1 MLNVNKKTTKKAL
14 NPSWGGYREKSG
26 RKSTWNHKQTSTIR
40 IPKAFEQELMRYARY
55 LDTGFILDNKTE
67 SIDWED
73 DFVTEPRLTVL
84 DRITDEFEY
93 ETKSRLEAINAPS
106 TSDQLEIVTESN
118 LIAQPMPS
126 FMDAIFLAREIVQQ
140 KKCAR
145 ISLARFISKCYLT
158 PVNSESLKS
167 YP

>member
-40 IPKAFEQELMRYARY
+40 IPKAFEQELIRYARY
-55 LDTGFILDNKTE
+55 LDTGFILDNETE

-73 DFVTEPRLTVL
+73 DFVTEPKLTVV
-84 DRITDEFEY
+84 DTIIDEFEY
-93 ETKSRLEAINAPS
+93 ETQSSLEAINAPS
-106 TSDQLEIVTESN
+106 ITDRLETVTESN
-118 LIAQPMPS
+118 LMAQPMPS

>member
-1 MLNVNKKTTKKAL
+1 MLNVNKKTTKKAS

-40 IPKAFEQELMRYARY
+40 IPKAFEEELMRYARY
-55 LDTGFILDNKTE
+55 LDTGLILDNETE
-67 SIDWED
+67 SIDWDD
-73 DFVTEPRLTVL
+73 DFVTESKLTVL
-84 DRITDEFEY
+84 DTISDEFEY
-93 ETKSRLEAINAPS
+93 ETQSSLEAINALN
-106 TSDQLEIVTESN
+106 TTDQLEIVTESS
-118 LIAQPMPS
+118 LMTQPMPS

>member
-55 LDTGFILDNKTE
+55 LDTGFILDNETE
-67 SIDWED
+67 SIDLDD

-84 DRITDEFEY
+84 DTIIDEFEY
-93 ETKSRLEAINAPS
+93 ETKSSLEAINAPS
-106 TSDQLEIVTESN
+106 TTDQLKIVT
-118 LIAQPMPS
+118 
-126 FMDAIFLAREIVQQ
+126 AILFDSSTHAIVYGCYIFSKRDCSA
-140 KKCAR
+140 KKVCAN
-145 ISLARFISKCYLT
+145 ISS
-158 PVNSESLKS
+158 
-167 YP
+167 

>member
-1 MLNVNKKTTKKAL
+1 MLNVNKKTTKKVL

-55 LDTGFILDNKTE
+55 LDTGFILDNETE

-93 ETKSRLEAINAPS
+93 ETKSSLETINAPS
-106 TSDQLEIVTESN
+106 ITDRLETVTAILFDGSTHAIVHGCY
-118 LIAQPMPS
+118 
-126 FMDAIFLAREIVQQ
+126 IFSQRDCSA
-140 KKCAR
+140 KKVCAN
-145 ISLARFISKCYLT
+145 IFS
-158 PVNSESLKS
+158 
-167 YP
+167 

>member
-14 NPSWGGYREKSG
+14 NPTWGGYREKSG

-40 IPKAFEQELMRYARY
+40 IPKAFEQKLMRYARY
-55 LDTGFILDNKTE
+55 LDTGLILDNETE
-67 SIDWED
+67 SIDWDD
-73 DFVTEPRLTVL
+73 DFVTEPKLTVL
-84 DRITDEFEY
+84 DTIIDEFEY
-93 ETKSRLEAINAPS
+93 ETKSSLEVISAPN
-106 TSDQLEIVTESN
+106 TTDQLEIVTESSSM
-118 LIAQPMPS
+118 AQPMPS